1 MTPEPLAG
9 STSSTACSIL
19 APGTRGPRST
29 AAAAIVAGCIALV
42 VGACSDDSGY
52 VEVRTSPPSLSAA
65 PLLYLGTTRL
75 EPRNG
80 ATVLRQAVGT
90 MQLQGETGG
99 QMILLCDV
107 VVRKNR
113 ITTVTVSLVDR
124 PPRCQCR
131 TDVTAKQRAG
141 RVCIA

>member
-1 MTPEPLAG
+1 MA
-9 STSSTACSIL
+9 
-19 APGTRGPRST
+19 
-29 AAAAIVAGCIALV
+29 
-42 VGACSDDSGY
+42 VGACSNDTGY
-52 VEVRTSPPSLSAA
+52 VEIRTSPASLSAL
-65 PLLYLGTTRL
+65 PSLYLGTEKV

-80 ATVLRQAVGT
+80 ASVLRQPVGT
-90 MQLQGETGG
+90 MQLQSDAGG
-99 QMILLCDV
+99 QMTLLCDV

>member
-1 MTPEPLAG
+1 MIAG
-9 STSSTACSIL
+9 SIPV
-19 APGTRGPRST
+19 PGARGPRSP
-29 AAAAIVAGCIALV
+29 AAAAIVAGCLAIV
-42 VGACSDDSGY
+42 VGACSNDTGY
-52 VEVRTSPPSLSAA
+52 VEIRTSPTSLGGL
-65 PLLYLGTTRL
+65 PLLYLGTMKV

-80 ATVLRQAVGT
+80 ATVLRQPVGT
-90 MQLQGETGG
+90 MQLQGDLGG

-113 ITTVTVSLVDR
+113 ITTVTVSLADR

-131 TDVTAKQRAG
+131 TDITAKQR

>member
-1 MTPEPLAG
+1 MA
-9 STSSTACSIL
+9 
-19 APGTRGPRST
+19 
-29 AAAAIVAGCIALV
+29 
-42 VGACSDDSGY
+42 VGACSDDTGY
-52 VEVRTSPPSLSAA
+52 VEVRTSPPSLSAP
-65 PLLYLGTTRL
+65 PLLYLGTTKL

-80 ATVLRQAVGT
+80 AIVLRQPVGT
-90 MQLQGETGG
+90 TPLQGETGG

-131 TDVTAKQRAG
+131 TDVTAKQR

>member
-1 MTPEPLAG
+1 M
-9 STSSTACSIL
+9 
-19 APGTRGPRST
+19 
-29 AAAAIVAGCIALV
+29 V
-42 VGACSDDSGY
+42 VGACSDDTGY
-52 VEVRTSPPSLSAA
+52 VEVRTSPASLSG
-65 PLLYLGTTRL
+65 PLLYLGTTKL

-80 ATVLRQAVGT
+80 ATLLRQPVGT
-90 MQLQGETGG
+90 TQLQGETGG

-131 TDVTAKQRAG
+131 TDVTAKQRNG
-141 RVCIA
+141 RACIA